1 MPMRAKDVV
10 AEKMM
15 VEKERKQ
22 EKEEKKNM
30 KMGGK
35 GTARVARSCI
45 KFFSDL
51 HSEGRREL
59 CTEEAQETSCLLP
72 SSIAEHGYA
81 CSNCCT
87 AVS

>member
-1 MPMRAKDVV
+1 
-10 AEKMM
+10 
-15 VEKERKQ
+15 
-22 EKEEKKNM
+22 M

-59 CTEEAQETSCLLP
+59 VTEEAQETCMFIAKFYRRTWLCLQQLL
-72 SSIAEHGYA
+72 HGRLIGLIN
-81 CSNCCT
+81 ST
-87 AVS
+87 F